1 MMFAVLRFQND
12 ILAMFLPTLK
22 RKRLREVQ
30 TKLVKEP
37 DVDLLKK
44 EVLEENSSVGI
55 SLHVRGCVKI
65 CSNDVNTN

>member
-1 MMFAVLRFQND
+1 M
-12 ILAMFLPTLK
+12 
-22 RKRLREVQ
+22 REVQ
-30 TKLVKEP
+30 TKLVKGP

-65 CSNDVNTN
+65 CSNDVNAN